1 MVLDKMISKLY
12 NMLKQLIGRV
22 IQMTRKTLRISTAV
36 ISVVLALVV
45 GWSIIAG
52 NFIVPIIVAVV
63 LAIGLS
69 YLLRR
74 ATKDVTRDER
84 TTLLYE
90 RAAGATIRF
99 CVPVAALVGI
109 ILFASR
115 ERLSAEL
122 VSAGYVLAYVACVLL
137 LVHLAFYSYYSR
149 KH

>member
-1 MVLDKMISKLY
+1 
-12 NMLKQLIGRV
+12 
-22 IQMTRKTLRISTAV
+22 MTSKTLRILTAA
-36 ISVVLALVV
+36 IAVVLALVV

-52 NFIVPIIVAVV
+52 NFFVPIIAVV

-74 ATKDVTRDER
+74 RTKEVTKDER
-84 TTLLYE
+84 TALLYE
-90 RAAGATIRF
+90 KAAGATIRF

-109 ILFASR
+109 ILFTLR
-115 ERLSAEL
+115 ERLSTEL

>member
-1 MVLDKMISKLY
+1 
-12 NMLKQLIGRV
+12 
-22 IQMTRKTLRISTAV
+22 MTRKTLRILTAV

-45 GWSIIAG
+45 GWSITAG
-52 NFIVPIIVAVV
+52 NFIVPIIAVV

-90 RAAGATIRF
+90 KAAGATIRF
-99 CVPVAALVGI
+99 CVPLAAFVGI
-109 ILFASR
+109 ILFVLR
-115 ERLSAEL
+115 QRLSAEL

>member
-1 MVLDKMISKLY
+1 
-12 NMLKQLIGRV
+12 
-22 IQMTRKTLRISTAV
+22 MTRKTLRILTAV

-45 GWSIIAG
+45 GWSITAG
-52 NFIVPIIVAVV
+52 NFVVPIVAVV

-90 RAAGATIRF
+90 KAAGATIRF
-99 CVPVAALVGI
+99 CVPLAAFVGI
-109 ILFASR
+109 ILFALR
-115 ERLSAEL
+115 QRLSVEL

>member
-1 MVLDKMISKLY
+1 
-12 NMLKQLIGRV
+12 
-22 IQMTRKTLRISTAV
+22 MTRKTLRILTAV
-36 ISVVLALVV
+36 ISVGLALVV
-45 GWSIIAG
+45 GWSITAG
-52 NFIVPIIVAVV
+52 NFVVPIVAVV

-90 RAAGATIRF
+90 KAAGATIRF
-99 CVPVAALVGI
+99 CVPVAAFVGI
-109 ILFASR
+109 ILFALR

>member
-1 MVLDKMISKLY
+1 
-12 NMLKQLIGRV
+12 
-22 IQMTRKTLRISTAV
+22 MTRKTLRILTAV

-45 GWSIIAG
+45 GWSITAG
-52 NFIVPIIVAVV
+52 NFVVPIVAVV

-90 RAAGATIRF
+90 KAAGATIRV
-99 CVPVAALVGI
+99 CVPLAAFIGI
-109 ILFASR
+109 ILFTLR

>member
-1 MVLDKMISKLY
+1 
-12 NMLKQLIGRV
+12 
-22 IQMTRKTLRISTAV
+22 MTRKTLRISTAV
-36 ISVVLALVV
+36 MSGVLGLVV
-45 GWSIIAG
+45 SWSIIVG
-52 NFIVPIIVAVV
+52 NFIVPVVAVV

-74 ATKDVTRDER
+74 TTKDVTRDER

-90 RAAGATIRF
+90 KAAGATIRF
-99 CVPVAALVGI
+99 CVPLVAFVGI
-109 ILFASR
+109 ILFALR
-115 ERLSAEL
+115 QRLSAEL

>member
-1 MVLDKMISKLY
+1 MK
-12 NMLKQLIGRV
+12 G
-22 IQMTRKTLRISTAV
+22 KTLRILTAV

-45 GWSIIAG
+45 GWSITAG
-52 NFIVPIIVAVV
+52 NFVVPIVAVV

>member
-1 MVLDKMISKLY
+1 
-12 NMLKQLIGRV
+12 
-22 IQMTRKTLRISTAV
+22 MTRKTLRILTAV

-45 GWSIIAG
+45 GWSITAG
-52 NFIVPIIVAVV
+52 NFVVPIVAVV

-90 RAAGATIRF
+90 KAAGATIKF
-99 CVPVAALVGI
+99 CVPLAAFVGI
-109 ILFASR
+109 ILFALR
-115 ERLSAEL
+115 QRLSAEL